1 MNPRW
6 VALFCVLVCPAFVG
20 AQASGRIA
28 AEARPHS
35 REPFVLEQYATVAR
49 FEDDGTS
56 EEDLHVRVRVQTDA
70 GVASWNELVVGY
82 NRATE
87 AVEFRSVRL
96 EKGAGGTVAIG
107 DGAVKDDVAAK
118 ARDFPAYGDC
128 REKQISISSL
138 APGDT
143 LDYEIVKR
151 ATKAVAP
158 NEFWFEHRF
167 VDSAVALDERLEIN
181 IPSTR
186 RVTLKSPSPYE
197 TQQLAGR
204 TIYRWKRQN
213 LMLEKPSSQ
222 QDSAEAKPADVQL
235 TTFRTWGDVS
245 QWYAKL
251 ARSQDEPTPAT
262 RAKTEELTNK
272 HANELEK
279 AEALYDYVSKSIR
292 YVDLPVGAAG
302 YRPHMADEVL
312 ANQYGDSLDK
322 HVLLAAMLRAA
333 GMPAETALVPFAE
346 KLDLAL
352 PSPAPFNRVITAISL
367 GEERIWMNAT
377 LDVMPFRLLASQLRN
392 KSVLLVS
399 VDGSGKILKTP
410 ADPPFLSTQNVE
422 IEGEVSEL
430 GKLTAS
436 AHYVV
441 RGDTEL
447 VLRSA
452 FHRAAQTQWKEIG
465 QTILTLDGI
474 HGEVTAARPN
484 DPTVTH
490 DPFELAI
497 DFTEANFIDWSS
509 QRTRTTL
516 PLLAIGMPDLPGD
529 PSKPIELGSPLRVT
543 VRLKLHLPPSLAA
556 EPPVGVAI
564 DHDYAQFTASYRYQ
578 DHVVTAQRSL
588 DFKMP
593 ELPSSRAG
601 EYAAFTRAITA
612 DQNQLLTVENLTP
625 GGPAIPPRATTD
637 ELVEA
642 GRGALQAGNMRAAI
656 PLLERAVELQ
666 SQHKEAWN
674 ELGLAYMGAG
684 RLDPAIAA
692 FQKQLEISP
701 SDEYANNYL
710 GLAFERKQD
719 FQNALASFRRQTQIN
734 PLDATALASLGE
746 ILLEQHDYTQAV
758 SAFEKATILSP
769 HNAQLEVHLGRAY
782 LGAGK
787 NSEAIAAFEKAVVV
801 SRSPAI
807 FNEVAYNLAEQKLA
821 LDEAQRYAEVAIAD
835 ATQNLRS
842 LDLAHLTDAA
852 LSQIGRVASYWDTL
866 GWIYFQKG
874 DLERA
879 RQYISAAWTLSENGE
894 AGDHL
899 AQIYEKSGDKEGAV
913 HICALALAAPRA
925 IADTRARLTLLLG
938 GNAQIDGLVNRAKP
952 ELEMLR
958 TIPAGKFLAEDARA
972 DFFIL
977 LSPGDKKARVDAVKF
992 IGGSEALRPFSDR
1005 LRSLDYGSV
1014 FPDAAPARLI
1024 RRGTLSCSAKG
1035 GDCDLILLP
1044 PEEARLN

>member
-6 VALFCVLVCPAFVG
+6 VALFCLFVCPALVG

-28 AEARPHS
+28 PEPKPHS

-49 FEDDGTS
+49 FENDGRS
-56 EEDLHVRVRVQTDA
+56 EEHLHVRVRVQTDA

-87 AVEFRSVRL
+87 AVEFRYVRL
-96 EKGAGGTVAIG
+96 EKAAGGTVAIG
-107 DGAVKDDVAAK
+107 DGGVKDDVAAK
-118 ARDFPAYGDC
+118 VRDFPAYGDC
-128 REKQISISSL
+128 REKRISISSL

-151 ATKAVAP
+151 ATQAVAP

-167 VDSAVALDERLEIN
+167 VDSAIALDERLEIN

-186 RVTLKSPSPYE
+186 SVTLKSPSPYE

-213 LMLEKPSSQ
+213 FMLEKPSSQ
-222 QDSAEAKPADVQL
+222 QDPAEAKPADVQL
-235 TTFRTWGDVS
+235 TTFRTWSDVS
-245 QWYAKL
+245 RWYTKL
-251 ARSQDEPTPAT
+251 ARSQDEPTSAT
-262 RAKTEELTNK
+262 RAKTEELTHK

-292 YVDLPVGAAG
+292 YVDLPVGAVG
-302 YRPHMADEVL
+302 YRPHTPDEVL

-333 GMPAETALVPFAE
+333 GMPAETALVPSAE
-346 KLDLAL
+346 KLDPAL
-352 PSPAPFNRVITAISL
+352 PSPAPFNRVITAVSL

-377 LDVMPFRLLASQLRN
+377 LDVVPFRLLASQLRN

-399 VDGSGKILKTP
+399 ADGSGKILKTP

-465 QTILTLDGI
+465 QTILSLDGI

-484 DPTVTH
+484 DPTATH
-490 DPFELAI
+490 DPFELDI

-516 PLLAIGMPDLPGD
+516 PLLAIGMPDPPGD
-529 PSKPIELGSPLRVT
+529 QSKPIELGSPLRVT
-543 VRLKLHLPPSLAA
+543 VRLELHLPPSLAA

-625 GGPAIPPRATTD
+625 GGPVIPPTATTD

-642 GRGALQAGNMRAAI
+642 GRGALQGGNMRAAI
-656 PLLERAVELQ
+656 PLLERAVEFQ
-666 SQHKEAWN
+666 PQHKEAWN

-734 PLDATALASLGE
+734 PLDAMAHASLGE

-758 SAFEKATILSP
+758 SEFEKATILSRD
-769 HNAQLEVHLGRAY
+769 NAQLEVHLGRAY
-782 LGAGK
+782 LGAGR

-852 LSQIGRVASYWDTL
+852 LSQIERVASYWDTL
-866 GWIYFQKG
+866 GWIYFQRG

-899 AQIYEKSGDKEGAV
+899 AQIYEKSGDKEIAV
-913 HICALALAAPRA
+913 HVCALALAAPHA
-925 IADTRARLTLLLG
+925 VADTRARLTLLLG
-938 GNAQIDGLVNRAKP
+938 GNEQIDGLVNRAKP

-977 LSPGDKKARVDAVKF
+977 LSPGDKKARVDAVRF

-1024 RRGTLSCSAKG
+1024 RRGTLSCSAKA
-1035 GDCDLILLP
+1035 GDCHLILLP